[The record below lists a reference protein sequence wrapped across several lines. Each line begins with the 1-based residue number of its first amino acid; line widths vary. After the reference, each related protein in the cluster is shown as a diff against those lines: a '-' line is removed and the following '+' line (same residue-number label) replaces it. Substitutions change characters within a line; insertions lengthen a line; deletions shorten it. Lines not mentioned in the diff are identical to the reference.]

1 MLKLTNLTIQK
12 LGKAKKD
19 VNEKDELAG
28 AVVVFTGAEASLLED
43 ALDEDLDESEEEAQL
58 RNESEDIENF
68 IELHKEEQTEET
80 FSTWQNSS
88 SIVNSTANYETE
100 SNQAT
105 DSKHMVTNNTE
116 LKSIQS
122 YDNEDEKIDE
132 EVDDENFFE
141 VEEEELAPEERV
153 RQELLAIEKE
163 LHDAKVR
170 AKAEE
175 EERKRK
181 FAELKQRKEEFKIS
195 EKKRLEREKLAREEE
210 ARVKAEARRKELE
223 ALRLQEVEAKRE
235 RKLREME
242 EQKAL
247 REQIMRK
254 KVEEETARQDEMRR
268 REEEKRVREE
278 EKAEREAARRSALE
292 KSGKQS
298 RRDMQRSLSKRPQYH
313 GEEGE
318 GEDASTSKRA
328 RYRGGEEEWVES
340 SKEASWKPNHQTK
353 RPQQTNERDENLMGY
368 NMYGEE
374 EEIQEV
380 EQGKVHTLFPP
391 IIPIYA
397 SMPPSLVTGPRLAPG
412 PSWSGPE
419 PKQAPGP
426 PSRAGQGVGPKKGK
440 KKAEKQPVP
449 ILPSLPRALPGIAI
463 SKVRQ
468 FSTFTSFIFLTN
480 IFQVIPP
487 PPPPPAPPRPN
498 LMASAQIARI
508 TKNMALSV
516 SLSKPWL

>member
-68 IELHKEEQTEET
+68 IELHKEDQPEDT

-88 SIVNSTANYETE
+88 SIVNSTTNYETTE

-105 DSKHMVTNNTE
+105 DSKHMVTNTE
-116 LKSIQS
+116 LKSVQT
-122 YDNEDEKIDE
+122 YADEDKKVDE

-141 VEEEELAPEERV
+141 VEEEELSPEERE
-153 RQELLAIEKE
+153 RQELLAMEKE
-163 LHDAKVR
+163 LQDAKVR

-195 EKKRLEREKLAREEE
+195 EKKRLEREKMAREEE
-210 ARVKAEARRKELE
+210 ARVKAEARRKEIE
-223 ALRLQEVEAKRE
+223 VLRLQEVEARRE
-235 RKLREME
+235 RKLREMQE
-242 EQKAL
+242 AKAL
-247 REQIMRK
+247 KEQIMRK

-268 REEEKRVREE
+268 KEEEKRMREE

-313 GEEGE
+313 GQEEE
-318 GEDASTSKRA
+318 EEEEDDVSTSKKA
-328 RYRGGEEEWVES
+328 RYRGGEEEWVEMF
-340 SKEASWKPNHQTK
+340 KEAPWKPNHQTK
-353 RPQQTNERDENLMGY
+353 RPQQTNEMHENPIKMEMFG
-368 NMYGEE
+368 E

-391 IIPIYA
+391 IIPIYG

-426 PSRAGQGVGPKKGK
+426 PSRAGQGVVPKRSR
-440 KKAEKQPVP
+440 KKAEKQAAP
-449 ILPSLPRALPGIAI
+449 IIPNLPRALPGIAI

-468 FSTFTSFIFLTN
+468 FSSFTF
-480 IFQVIPP
+480 
-487 PPPPPAPPRPN
+487 
-498 LMASAQIARI
+498 
-508 TKNMALSV
+508 
-516 SLSKPWL
+516 